1 MSATQ
6 DAIFSMRLQI
16 LYNADAEVAAW
27 VFAQLPYAPK
37 KLTDL
42 PKDWYRAY
50 GVTRGGKL
58 VAGIVWHD
66 LQANLGDV
74 QISIVGKGPW
84 ISREIAKII
93 ITTPFERFGVAHCTA
108 RHAASNDAATVGIQH
123 LGWVFEG
130 RQRLAW
136 DGKEDAL
143 LFGLTAERA
152 KTWEASSVQSSA
164 QARKAAALAAAA
176 TPIAMTR

>member
-1 MSATQ
+1 MKPQ
-6 DAIFSMRLQI
+6 M
-16 LYNADAEVAAW
+16 LYDADAEVAAW
-27 VFAQLPYAPK
+27 VFSQLPYAAK
-37 KLTDL
+37 RLVDL

-50 GVTRGGKL
+50 GVTKGGKL

-84 ISREIAKII
+84 ISREIANII
-93 ITTPFERFGVAHCTA
+93 TTTPFERFGVAHCTA

-123 LGWVFEG
+123 LGWVYEG
-130 RQRLAW
+130 RQALAW

-152 KTWEASSVQSSA
+152 KTWEARSARYSVPVRRAKAKA
-164 QARKAAALAAAA
+164 QVQIPFKM
-176 TPIAMTR
+176 TP